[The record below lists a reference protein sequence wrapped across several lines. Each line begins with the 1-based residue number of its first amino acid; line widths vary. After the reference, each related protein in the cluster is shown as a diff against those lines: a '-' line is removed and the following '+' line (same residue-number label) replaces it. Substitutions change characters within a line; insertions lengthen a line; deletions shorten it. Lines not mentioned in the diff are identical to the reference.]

1 MDQEQFDLLLYL
13 MADHQLRNTKDD
25 LLAAQRVERHRPDG
39 DPAGYESELAA
50 IDSELRRRREEADA
64 PF

>member
-1 MDQEQFDLLLYL
+1 